1 MRHSDIW
8 RATRQEAQLLRAELR
23 KEQERSRRTRA
34 AAAAAAAAVERS
46 KLLVQASQAL
56 CLACEAPSAKRMDAS
71 SGAIAQSME
80 RALRASE
87 RFEETVGI
95 LAAARVC
102 LATSRR

>member
-1 MRHSDIW
+1 MRHGDIW

-23 KEQERSRRTRA
+23 KEQERSRRTR

>member
-23 KEQERSRRTRA
+23 KEQERSRRTR